1 MSVIKHPSS
10 AKLQG
15 DLSARFERLRK
26 QHEIAVSNLW
36 LGALARNF
44 TDAELAVLSDY
55 LCPNDYALLKQA
67 GRKSEMPA
75 KMRKII
81 SD

>member
-1 MSVIKHPSS
+1 MTVIKHPSS
-10 AKLQG
+10 AKLQS
-15 DLSARFERLRK
+15 DLWARFERLRK
-26 QHEIAVSNLW
+26 QHEIAINHLW

-44 TDAELAVLSDY
+44 TDAELAMLSDS

-67 GRKSEMPA
+67 GRKVEMPA
-75 KMRKII
+75 KIRKII

>member
-10 AKLQG
+10 RKLQG
-15 DLSARFERLRK
+15 DVWARFERLRK
-26 QHEIAVSNLW
+26 HHDVMVNHMW

-44 TDAELAVLSDY
+44 TDQELSLLSDC

-67 GRKSEMPA
+67 GRKIEMPA
-75 KMRKII
+75 KVRKILN
-81 SD
+81 D